1 MENREILIDEKTL
14 QKRIKQLAEQI
25 TNDFNGQ
32 KITLLCILKGSL
44 YFFADLT
51 KRIDLD
57 SEIEF
62 VRISSYVGEKSTG
75 KISLKLDTDEK
86 VTGKNVLVVEDIID
100 TGRTLSYLMSYLRK
114 QKPKS
119 LKLCTLLDKPEGRE
133 VDDIKV
139 DYVGFTIPDRFVIG
153 YGLDLDQK
161 YRNLPEI
168 QCIINHTSEEVKQIE
183 KDVREI
189 KKQAN
194 KKTE

>member
-1 MENREILIDEKTL
+1 MENKKVLISEKTL
-14 QKRIKQLAEQI
+14 QERIKQLGEQI
-25 TNDFNGQ
+25 TQDHQGQ
-32 KITLLCILKGSL
+32 KITLICILKGSL

-51 KRIDLD
+51 KRINLD

-62 VRISSYVGEKSTG
+62 VRISSYEGTSSTG
-75 KISLKLDTDEK
+75 KINLKLDTDEP

-100 TGRTLSYLMSYLRK
+100 TGRTLSYLMKYLSK
-114 QKPKS
+114 QNPNS

-133 VDDIKV
+133 VEDIKV

-168 QCIINHTSEEVKQIE
+168 QCIITPSKEEAKQVLE
-183 KDVREI
+183 DAREI
-189 KKQAN
+189 KKQVTKN
-194 KKTE
+194 D

>member
-1 MENREILIDEKTL
+1 MKSRKILIDEKTL

-25 TNDFNGQ
+25 TEDFKGQ
-32 KITLLCILKGSL
+32 KITLICILKGSL

-51 KRIDLD
+51 KRIDID

-62 VRISSYVGEKSTG
+62 VRISSYIGTNSTG
-75 KISLKLDTDEK
+75 KITLKLDTDEK
-86 VTGKNVLVVEDIID
+86 VTGKNILVVEDIID
-100 TGRTLSYLMSYLRK
+100 TGRTLSYLMSYLKK
-114 QKPKS
+114 QKPKK
-119 LKLCTLLDKPEGRE
+119 LKLVTLLDKPEGRE

-168 QCIINHTSEEVKQIE
+168 QCIINDKPEEIKQIE
-183 KDVREI
+183 KDIRNI
-189 KKQAN
+189 KKQAI

>member
-1 MENREILIDEKTL
+1 MENRKILIDEKTL

-62 VRISSYVGEKSTG
+62 VRISSYVGTNSTG

-100 TGRTLSYLMSYLRK
+100 TGRTLSYLMAYLKK
-114 QKPKS
+114 QKPKN

-168 QCIINHTSEEVKQIE
+168 QCIIKNTQAEIKQIE
-183 KDVREI
+183 KDVRDI

>member
-1 MENREILIDEKTL
+1 MENRKILIDEKTL

-25 TNDFNGQ
+25 TLDFKGQ

-62 VRISSYVGEKSTG
+62 VRISSYIGEKSTG

-100 TGRTLSYLMSYLRK
+100 TGRTLSYLMSYLSK

-168 QCIINHTSEEVKQIE
+168 QCIINPTPKEVKQIE

>member
-1 MENREILIDEKTL
+1 MENRKILIDEKTL

-168 QCIINHTSEEVKQIE
+168 QCIIKNTPTEIKQIE

-189 KKQAN
+189 KKQAI

>member
-1 MENREILIDEKTL
+1 MENRKILIDEKTL

-25 TNDFNGQ
+25 TEDFKGQ
-32 KITLLCILKGSL
+32 KITLICILKGSL

-51 KRIDLD
+51 KRIDID

-62 VRISSYVGEKSTG
+62 VRISSYIGTNSTG
-75 KISLKLDTDEK
+75 KITLKLDTDEK
-86 VTGKNVLVVEDIID
+86 VTGKNILVVEDIID
-100 TGRTLSYLMSYLRK
+100 TGRTLSYLMSYLKK
-114 QKPKS
+114 QKPKK
-119 LKLCTLLDKPEGRE
+119 LKLVTLLDKPEGRE

-168 QCIINHTSEEVKQIE
+168 QCIINDKPEEIKQIE
-183 KDVREI
+183 KDIRNI
-189 KKQAN
+189 KKQAI